1 MAGWMAFAGSTVFYV
16 MATFTLFMAVSM
28 IGPLR
33 TAIVDNTAPVWA
45 VVFGFLLLDQALNA
59 RQVFGVI
66 IVIAAVISLQLVSRE
81 PRSL

>member
-1 MAGWMAFAGSTVFYV
+1 MAFAGSTVFYV